1 MATPSVKNFLELV
14 QRSQLVDPGQLRATL
29 LRCKAEHGDQ
39 LPADTV
45 VVADYLVQA
54 GLLTTWH
61 CGKLFDRKYK
71 GFFLGKYK
79 LLGHIGTGGMS
90 SVYLAEHILMR
101 RQRAIKVLPKSRIG
115 DSSYLERF
123 HREAQATAALEHP
136 NVVRAY
142 DVDNE
147 GDTHYLVMEYVK
159 GQDLQNIVNEQG
171 RLSYDKAAQYIAQA
185 ARGLAYSHGE
195 GLVHRDV
202 KPANL
207 LVDEAGVVK
216 ILDLGLALF
225 SADENASLTILHN
238 ENVLGTADY
247 LAPEQAINSHEVDSR
262 ADVYGLGCTFYF
274 VLTGH
279 APFCDGTLAQR
290 IARHQTHMPP
300 DIRDDRPDCPREL
313 VDICVKMIQK
323 KADNRFQSCSEV
335 AAALE
340 AWLASQHEPAAV
352 EAAVEVPASQASA
365 AMLAV
370 GQTTGAHG
378 IASTDV
384 PAIRSLPTSDK
395 TSPRAVTPNGKTSPF
410 DPALA
415 DTATEKARG
424 TVIVG
429 RASAEDLDDVLEVQI
444 IEDNIPATVYDSSG
458 TINLGIEAERSV
470 ASRVR
475 GRGSRSAKAAA
486 SAKKPPMPVWAWGVI
501 AAGIAVVVI
510 IIAVLATSGDSPE
523 PPRQKTP
530 TRDTSTS
537 AWRNRVAAF
546 VRAD

>member
-14 QRSQLVDPGQLRATL
+14 QRSQLVDADELRTTL
-29 LRCKAEHGDQ
+29 LKCKAEHDDE
-39 LPADTV
+39 LPTDTQ

-54 GLLTTWH
+54 GLLTEWH

-90 SVYLAEHILMR
+90 SVYLAEHVLMR
-101 RQRAIKVLPKSRIG
+101 RQRAIKVLPKSRVG

-136 NVVRAY
+136 NIVRAY

-171 RLSYDKAAQYIAQA
+171 GLDYERAAGYIAQA

-195 GLVHRDV
+195 GLIHRDV

-207 LVDEAGVVK
+207 LVDEEGVVK

-225 SADENASLTILHN
+225 SDDENASLTVLHN

-247 LAPEQAINSHEVDSR
+247 LAPEQAINSHDVDRR
-262 ADVYGLGCTFYF
+262 ADIYGLGCTFYF

-279 APFCDGTLAQR
+279 APFNEGTLAQR
-290 IARHQTHMPP
+290 IARHQTQMPP
-300 DIRDDRPDCPREL
+300 DIREDRADCPREL

-323 KADNRFQSCSEV
+323 NADARFQSCSEV
-335 AAALE
+335 ASALDSWIASRQASMAPVE
-340 AWLASQHEPAAV
+340 ARSGQANVAVSTADQSSHRQTTTGSGVAASQSFPVIVKSTPPPA
-352 EAAVEVPASQASA
+352 
-365 AMLAV
+365 
-370 GQTTGAHG
+370 
-378 IASTDV
+378 
-384 PAIRSLPTSDK
+384 
-395 TSPRAVTPNGKTSPF
+395 TPGGKTSPF
-410 DPALA
+410 DPALE
-415 DTATEKARG
+415 DTHSDKARNTAIG
-424 TVIVG
+424 QA
-429 RASAEDLDDVLEVQI
+429 RAEDFDDAMEVQI
-444 IEDNIPATVYDSSG
+444 IEDATPSTPYDDSG

-475 GRGSRSAKAAA
+475 GRGSRSAKASKSMEKA
-486 SAKKPPMPVWAWGVI
+486 SVPTWAWGAIV
-501 AAGIAVVVI
+501 AGVVVVLI

-523 PPRQKTP
+523 QPKQKAP
-530 TRDTSTS
+530 AQPGRPST
-537 AWRNRVAAF
+537 A
-546 VRAD
+546 

>member
-14 QRSQLVDPGQLRATL
+14 QRSQLVDSDLLRTTL
-29 LRCKAEHGDQ
+29 LKYKAEHDDQ
-39 LPADTV
+39 LPADAK

-54 GLLTTWH
+54 GLLTDWH
-61 CGKLFDRKYK
+61 CTKLFDRKYK

-101 RQRAIKVLPKSRIG
+101 RQRAIKVLPKSRVG
-115 DSSYLERF
+115 DSSYLQRF

-159 GQDLQNIVNEQG
+159 GQDIQNIVNAQG
-171 RLSYDKAAQYIAQA
+171 GLSYTKAAEYIVQA

-207 LVDEAGVVK
+207 LVDEEGVVK

-225 SADENASLTILHN
+225 SEDENASLTVLHN

-247 LAPEQAINSHEVDSR
+247 LAPEQAINSHEVDGR
-262 ADVYGLGCTFYF
+262 ADIYGLGCTFYF

-279 APFCDGTLAQR
+279 APFNEGTLAQR
-290 IARHQTHMPP
+290 IARHQTQMPP
-300 DIRDDRPDCPREL
+300 DIREDRPDCPREL

-323 KADNRFQSCSEV
+323 KADDRFQSCTEV
-335 AAALE
+335 VAVLESWLARRKEAAAAADLSQSSE
-340 AWLASQHEPAAV
+340 AIVTVGEAVVAGRESV
-352 EAAVEVPASQASA
+352 EAA
-365 AMLAV
+365 
-370 GQTTGAHG
+370 
-378 IASTDV
+378 I
-384 PAIRSLPTSDK
+384 PAIRMFPTMIKAQSQAAAASD
-395 TSPRAVTPNGKTSPF
+395 KTSPF
-410 DPALA
+410 DPALE
-415 DTATEKARG
+415 DTATDKARG
-424 TVIVG
+424 TVIG
-429 RASAEDLDDVLEVQI
+429 RASEQDLDNTLEVQI
-444 IEDNIPATVYDSSG
+444 IEDNAPSTPYDDSG

-475 GRGSRSAKAAA
+475 GRGSRSAKA
-486 SAKKPPMPVWAWGVI
+486 SKVSSKPPLPVWAWGAI
-501 AAGIAVVVI
+501 AAGIVVVLI
-510 IIAVLATSGDSPE
+510 VIAVLATSGDSPE
-523 PPRQKTP
+523 RPKQQAPPQQAPSPQRRP
-530 TRDTSTS
+530 ST
-537 AWRNRVAAF
+537 A
-546 VRAD
+546 

>member
-14 QRSQLVDPGQLRATL
+14 QRSQLVDPDELRSTL
-29 LRCKAEHGDQ
+29 LKCKAEHDDQ
-39 LPADTV
+39 LPSDTT
-45 VVADYLVQA
+45 VVADYLVRA
-54 GLLTTWH
+54 GLLTDWH
-61 CGKLFDRKYK
+61 CTKLFDRKYK

-101 RQRAIKVLPKSRIG
+101 RRRAIKVLPKGRVN

-159 GQDLQNIVNEQG
+159 GQDIQNIVNEQG
-171 RLSYDKAAQYIAQA
+171 GLSYDKAAEYIAQA

-207 LVDEAGVVK
+207 LIDEDGVVK

-225 SADENASLTILHN
+225 SEDENASLTVFHN

-247 LAPEQAINSHEVDSR
+247 LAPEQAINSHDVDGR
-262 ADVYGLGCTFYF
+262 ADIYGLGCTFYF
-274 VLTGH
+274 TLTGH
-279 APFCDGTLAQR
+279 APFKDGTLAQR
-290 IARHQTHMPP
+290 IARHQTTMPP

-313 VDICVKMIQK
+313 VDICVKMMQK
-323 KADNRFQSCSEV
+323 KADDRFQSCGEV

-340 AWLASQHEPAAV
+340 SWLASENLTA
-352 EAAVEVPASQASA
+352 
-365 AMLAV
+365 AV
-370 GQTTGAHG
+370 GQTNQSSAATGEAGAATRGHDG
-378 IASTDV
+378 VSADIPASRSF
-384 PAIRSLPTSDK
+384 PAIVRALPQTAAVVAKTSAFDATSEDTASDK
-395 TSPRAVTPNGKTSPF
+395 ARRTVIGRTRAVH
-410 DPALA
+410 
-415 DTATEKARG
+415 
-424 TVIVG
+424 
-429 RASAEDLDDVLEVQI
+429 LDGPLEVQI
-444 IEDNIPATVYDSSG
+444 IENNAPPSPYDDSG

-475 GRGSRSAKAAA
+475 GRGSRSAKA
-486 SAKKPPMPVWAWGVI
+486 SKSTKKLAVPDWAWGAI
-501 AAGIAVVVI
+501 AAGIVAVVI
-510 IIAVLATSGDSPE
+510 MIAVLASAGGDSPE
-523 PPRQKTP
+523 EPKQKASSQSE
-530 TRDTSTS
+530 RSSTE
-537 AWRNRVAAF
+537 
-546 VRAD
+546 